1 MPTSSSE
8 PWMAAP
14 VIDMAKGHGDGECS
28 LPPAYPCE
36 EGSKTPS
43 HPVKDIKY
51 QEAGDWDEVEICRKG
66 RRSVKVALG
75 PPADCTETLLQ
86 V

>member
-1 MPTSSSE
+1 MAFSSNPFLNPLDLCLGLKNRAGVSSVPTSSSE

-14 VIDMAKGHGDGECS
+14 VIDMAKGHGDRECS

-51 QEAGDWDEVEICRKG
+51 QEAGD
-66 RRSVKVALG
+66 
-75 PPADCTETLLQ
+75 
-86 V
+86 

>member
-51 QEAGDWDEVEICRKG
+51 QEAGD
-66 RRSVKVALG
+66 
-75 PPADCTETLLQ
+75 
-86 V
+86 

>member
-14 VIDMAKGHGDGECS
+14 VIDMAKGHGDRECS

-51 QEAGDWDEVEICRKG
+51 QEAGD
-66 RRSVKVALG
+66 
-75 PPADCTETLLQ
+75 
-86 V
+86 